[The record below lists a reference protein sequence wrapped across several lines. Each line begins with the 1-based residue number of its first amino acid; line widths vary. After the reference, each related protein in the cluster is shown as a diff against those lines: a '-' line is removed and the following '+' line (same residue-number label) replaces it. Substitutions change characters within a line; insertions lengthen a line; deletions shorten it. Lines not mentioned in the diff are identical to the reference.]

1 MAIEISSNTVVKI
14 LIRRGLESERT
25 QTTLTEGEL
34 GYSIDTQRLFI
45 GDGIT
50 PGGVIT
56 GNRFL
61 GATGNIGAYSSS
73 AQKGDTIFQTTNNV
87 LYGYNGEDGPL
98 FGWFNIHPLPYEG
111 TLSNNNRSLEKAP
124 ANGYWRVS
132 NELLGDGF
140 ALQYDGS
147 VSPLY
152 SLPGIKNRI
161 DFDSRYLS
169 LCADPIAPYTN
180 SSFYFG
186 NITQRGVDNT
196 LEATVNVARSLYVNS
211 EGSNSQIQLQSDD
224 PIYVDAA
231 CINTLN
237 ADFNLKSA
245 GNLSLFAKDQ
255 EAVRIVYND
264 TYNLL
269 TTYLSSHNNGS
280 LGAPNFDIRG
290 VPVFRNDVFF
300 DLNSNVTILGNL
312 SVYGDTTYFET
323 KVTTTS
329 ALSVINYNLNDVAM
343 VVKQGNYV
351 FGDQQTIARF
361 EEGNTFG
368 NTNPSILSIRENQFV
383 GIGVLRS
390 VDYTSFGANFV
401 ASASSLFRPNR
412 GLNIQNNYSSDG
424 YKGFVVDMRGGELV
438 YNGDIE
444 FYTAGNANI
453 LFSNTGGGITFDVG
467 ASTNSISISG
477 NLKVSEDV
485 IAFALSDINYKKNIT
500 PIVSALDKLEK
511 INGVNFEWND
521 NSPYSGKDVGVIA
534 QEVENVLPEIV
545 TTRRNGAKAVRYE
558 KLMPLI
564 IEAIKELRRKT

>member
-14 LIRRGLESERT
+14 LVRRGLESERL
-25 QTTLTEGEL
+25 QTTLTEGEI
-34 GYSIDTQRLFI
+34 GYSIDTQRMFV

-50 PGGVIT
+50 PGGVIA
-56 GNRFL
+56 GNKFL
-61 GATGNIGAYSSS
+61 GATGNIIAYSAA
-73 AQKGDTIFQTTNNV
+73 AQKGDTIYQTSDNV
-87 LYGYNGEDGPL
+87 LYGYNSEEGPWL
-98 FGWFNIHPLPYEG
+98 DIHPKPYVG
-111 TLSNNNRSLEKAP
+111 TVTNGNASLEKAN
-124 ANGYWRVS
+124 NGNWRVS
-132 NELLGDGF
+132 NQLLGDGF

-147 VSPLY
+147 TSPLY
-152 SLPGIKNRI
+152 SLPGLKNRI

-169 LCADPIAPYTN
+169 LCADLVAPFTD

-186 NITQRGVDNT
+186 NIAHKGVNNTQ
-196 LEATVNVARSLYVNS
+196 EATVNVARTLYVNS
-211 EGSNSQIQLQSDD
+211 EGSNAQIQLQSDD

-231 CINTLN
+231 CINTVN

-245 GNLSLFAKDQ
+245 GNLSLFAEGQ

-264 TYNLL
+264 TFNLL

-343 VVKQGNYV
+343 VVKQATYPGQA
-351 FGDQQTIARF
+351 DQTIARF

-368 NTNPSILSIRENQFV
+368 STYPSILSIRENQFV
-383 GIGVLRS
+383 GIGVTRATNS
-390 VDYTSFGANFV
+390 TTFEANFV
-401 ASASSLFRPNR
+401 TSASSLFRPNR
-412 GLNIQNNYSSDG
+412 GMNMVRDYTSDG
-424 YKGFVVDMRGGELV
+424 YKGFVVDMRAAAPV

-444 FYTAGNANI
+444 FYTAGSANM
-453 LFSNTGGGITFDVG
+453 LFSNVGGGMTFDVG
-467 ASTNSISISG
+467 AATNSISISG

-485 IAFALSDINYKKNIT
+485 IAFALSDINYKKNIR
-500 PIVSALDKLEK
+500 PIESALDKLDK
-511 INGVNFEWND
+511 INGVSFEWND
-521 NSPYSGKDVGVIA
+521 NAPYSGTDVGVIA
-534 QEVENVLPEIV
+534 QEVEMVLPQIV

>member
-14 LIRRGLESERT
+14 LVRRGLESERL

-34 GYSIDTQRLFI
+34 GYSIDTQRLFM

-50 PGGVIT
+50 PGGVIV

-61 GATGNIGAYSSS
+61 GATGNITAYSSS
-73 AQKGDTIFQTTNNV
+73 AQKGDTIFQTTDNV

-98 FGWFNIHPLPYEG
+98 FGWFNIHPLPYAG
-111 TLSNNNRSLEKAP
+111 ALSNNNRSIEKAP
-124 ANGYWRVS
+124 TNGAWRVS

-161 DFDSRYLS
+161 DFDSRFLS
-169 LCADPIAPYTN
+169 LCADLIAPYTD

-186 NITQRGVDNT
+186 NIAQRGVNNN

-224 PIYVDAA
+224 PIFVDAA

-255 EAVRIVYND
+255 EAVRVVYND

-343 VVKQGNYV
+343 VVKQATYPAQDN
-351 FGDQQTIARF
+351 QSIARF
-361 EEGNTFG
+361 EEGNTFS
-368 NTNPSILSIRENQFV
+368 NTFPSILSIRENQFV
-383 GIGVLRS
+383 GIGVGRTTNF
-390 VDYTSFGANFV
+390 DSFAANLV

-412 GLNIQNNYSSDG
+412 GLNIQSNYNSDG
-424 YKGFVVDMRGGELV
+424 YKGFVVDMRAAAPV
-438 YNGDIE
+438 YNGNIE

-453 LFSNTGGGITFDVG
+453 LFSNPGGGIIFDTG
-467 ASTNSISISG
+467 TSTNWVSVSG
-477 NLKVSEDV
+477 NLRVSEDV

-534 QEVENVLPEIV
+534 QEVEEILPEIV
-545 TTRRNGAKAVRYE
+545 MTRRNGAKAVRYE